1 MFVDPITVAAAAPTP
16 ALNFALIQFD
26 GMKSVRSDA
35 TNDYSLTTEHTPTKS
50 GKRHYMQIKKRLLV
64 VDPVSGGSSY
74 QEASVSVTIFVP
86 KYGFDSTAMAALYK
100 ALTDT
105 IADADV
111 TVTKFLQD
119 QS

>member
-1 MFVDPITVAAAAPTP
+1 MFIDPITVAAHAPTP
-16 ALNFALIQFD
+16 ALTFSIVQFD

-35 TNDYSLTTEHTPTKS
+35 TNDYSLVIEHTPTKS

-64 VDPVSGGSSY
+64 VDPISAGSSY
-74 QEASVSVTIFVP
+74 QEASASLTVFVP
-86 KYGFDSTAMAALYK
+86 KYGFDAATMTALIT

-105 IADADV
+105 LADADV
-111 TVTKFLQD
+111 TAAKLLQD